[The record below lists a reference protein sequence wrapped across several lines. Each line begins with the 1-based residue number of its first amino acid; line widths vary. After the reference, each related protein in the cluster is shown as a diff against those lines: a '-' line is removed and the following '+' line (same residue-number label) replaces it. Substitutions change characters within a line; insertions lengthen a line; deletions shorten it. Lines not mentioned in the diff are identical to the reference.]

1 MDFSIPQPPVTYA
14 VHIFHTFVRVYLT
27 VHQPINF
34 IHNLTPEQI
43 SQAFI
48 DHSLRARNILLQLY
62 GLFQPLVVNYPFQ
75 QQALE
80 AAYYHAVQ
88 AIHTK
93 FGTTPIP
100 PSTIFYQQL
109 QHGQQQQQ
117 QQQQRPLQSSH
128 DL

>member
-27 VHQPINF
+27 VHQPIDF

-48 DHSLRARNILLQLY
+48 DHSHRARQILLQLY

-80 AAYYHAVQ
+80 AAYYDPDSMDPDDGRLQRTSSSTPRA
-88 AIHTK
+88 TK
-93 FGTTPIP
+93 
-100 PSTIFYQQL
+100 
-109 QHGQQQQQ
+109 
-117 QQQQRPLQSSH
+117 
-128 DL
+128 